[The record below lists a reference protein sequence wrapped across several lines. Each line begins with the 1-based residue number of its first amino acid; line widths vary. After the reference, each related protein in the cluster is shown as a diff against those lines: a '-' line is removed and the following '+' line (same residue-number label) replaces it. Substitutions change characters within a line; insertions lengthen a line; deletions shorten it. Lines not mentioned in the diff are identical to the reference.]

1 MPRATSYYF
10 NKRRNNN
17 SRTRSCS
24 AAKRKGK
31 KTNNMPKWNNNI
43 KIEVKLPYITQG
55 CTLDYLTAKLNIT
68 NEDIW
73 FSGHDKE
80 GLCWKAYVTW
90 GDYPILVF
98 GKATTNDGKLF
109 NTTTYKVT
117 AWCSCDGTNKGKEQY
132 KTRVLS
138 YS

>member
-1 MPRATSYYF
+1 MAH
-10 NKRRNNN
+10 
-17 SRTRSCS
+17 
-24 AAKRKGK
+24 
-31 KTNNMPKWNNNI
+31 WNNNI

-55 CTLDYLTAKLNIT
+55 CTLDYLTANLNIT

-73 FSGHDKE
+73 FSGHDK
-80 GLCWKAYVTW
+80 GNLCWKAYIAW
-90 GDYPILVF
+90 GDYPILII
-98 GKATTNDGKLF
+98 GKATTNDGKTF

-117 AWCSCDGTNKGKEQY
+117 AWCSCDGMTKGKEQY

>member
-1 MPRATSYYF
+1 MAH
-10 NKRRNNN
+10 
-17 SRTRSCS
+17 
-24 AAKRKGK
+24 
-31 KTNNMPKWNNNI
+31 WNNNI
-43 KIEVKLPYITQG
+43 EVEVKLPYITQG
-55 CTLDYLTAKLNIT
+55 CTLDYLTANLNVT

-80 GLCWKAYVTW
+80 SLCWKAYIPW
-90 GDYPILVF
+90 GDYPILII

-117 AWCSCDGTNKGKEQY
+117 AWCSCDGMTKDKERY